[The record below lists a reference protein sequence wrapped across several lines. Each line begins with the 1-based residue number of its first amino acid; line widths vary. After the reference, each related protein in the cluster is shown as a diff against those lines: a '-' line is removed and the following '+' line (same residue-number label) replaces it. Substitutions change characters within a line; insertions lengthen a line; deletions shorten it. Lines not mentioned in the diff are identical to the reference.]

1 MNGCRVRLRI
11 GLLVGRLLGWATDLA
26 IAGSW
31 RSGIKHTLCIVWM
44 LGGLSVVFASAA
56 QADFVVTNN
65 NDSGPGSLR
74 QAILDANAAGAPNG
88 VPNGTTSTIV
98 INPGIG
104 TIALTSG
111 ALPLI
116 YSNLNIEGAA
126 GGSVLNGSNT
136 YRGLFVSGLATTGNG
151 APSAVTVT
159 VSNLSIQNVVAQ
171 GGAGGSSRGGGGG
184 GLGAGGGLFVNQN
197 ANVTITNVSFGNSA
211 ARGGAGGANSGA
223 GLGGGGGGLGGA
235 GGASTANSGGGGGLF
250 FAGGGSAG
258 STTGGLFAGGGGG
271 GGITSAGANG
281 TATGPSTIGG
291 NGGAGA
297 SGANIGGGGGGVA
310 NGSDSGGKGTSGT
323 AGGTGAS
330 AGTSTVDSTGLG
342 GNGGFGGGGGG
353 GVLNGGRAGFGGG
366 GGGAQETGG
375 NGGFGGGGG
384 GGTASGGG
392 NGGFG
397 GGGGGSVDGSGGSA
411 GFGAG
416 SGSSGGGGGAGM
428 GGAVF
433 VAGGGTLVIGG
444 QGSTAG
450 SGASGGAGNNGG
462 GSGQAFGNDIFIQGA
477 TTLTFAPGAGQTYT
491 LTNDIADE
499 AGNGGNAA
507 NKGAVAMTGAGTL
520 VLTAASSY
528 TGGTTVTGGLINFNA
543 ANNFGSGAINL
554 NGGGLQWATGNTTDI
569 SGRLAA
575 FGSGGATFDTNG
587 NNVTF
592 ASALS
597 GAGGLT
603 KTGNGALVLSTA
615 NAYAG
620 GTTVAAGTLQL
631 SGTGTL
637 GAATGATT
645 VSGGTLDLGG
655 STQTQSALTLS
666 GGTIQ
671 NGGLNTSITSTG
683 GTINGI
689 GGTANLTTTSGT
701 TIVSGTNTYSGATTV
716 NGGVLDVVGTISDPT
731 VNAGG
736 TLTGTGAV
744 AATQVN
750 AGGTFAPGNGS
761 AGTSMTIA
769 GNLAFASGA
778 IYLVQV
784 NPSTASFATV
794 TGTATLGGATVNA
807 VFANGSYISKQ
818 YTLLSA
824 GSIGGTFGALT
835 NANLPA
841 NFSDTLSYDPTHAY
855 LNLTLNFSGPNFG
868 SGLNVNQQNVA
879 NALTNFFN
887 TTGGIPMVFG
897 ALTPAGLTQASGE
910 LATGSQQTTFD
921 AMNMFMGL
929 MTDPFV
935 AGRGGGGTAGTSAP
949 LGYASTQATDSARDA
964 YAMFTKA
971 PLATTYD
978 PRWSVWSA
986 GYGGSQTTDG
996 NAALGS
1002 NATTSSVYGTAV
1014 GADYRISPFTVAGFA
1029 LAGGGTS
1036 FSVAGSGS
1044 GHSDLFQAGA
1054 FIRHAVGPAYV
1065 SAALAY
1071 GWQDITTNRT
1081 VTAAG
1086 ISQLR
1091 AQFDANAFSGRLEG
1105 GYRFVAPW
1113 IGGIGITPYAAAQFT
1128 TFDLPAYAEL
1138 ATVGSNAFALAY
1150 GAKDVTDARSEL
1162 GIRADKSFAMTDG
1175 ILTLRGRVAWA
1186 HDYDPNRSIAAT
1198 FQSLPGASFVVNGAA
1213 QASDSALVTASIEK
1227 KWLSGW
1233 SAAATFEGEFSDVT
1247 RSYAGKGVVRYAW

>member
-1 MNGCRVRLRI
+1 M
-11 GLLVGRLLGWATDLA
+11 
-26 IAGSW
+26 AGSW
-31 RSGIKHTLCIVWM
+31 RSGIAHTLCIVWM
-44 LGGLSVVFASAA
+44 LAALSVMLASAA
-56 QADFVVTNN
+56 EADFVVTND

-74 QAILDANAAGAPNG
+74 QAILNANAAGAPNG

-111 ALPLI
+111 PLPLI

-151 APSAVTVT
+151 APSAVTVS
-159 VSNLSIQNVVAQ
+159 VSNLTIQNVVAQ
-171 GGAGGSSRGGGGG
+171 GGAGGASGSGGGG

-211 ARGGAGGANSGA
+211 ARGGAGGANNGTGA
-223 GLGGGGGGLGGA
+223 SGGGGGLGGA
-235 GGASTANSGGGGGLF
+235 GGAASASSGGGGGLF

-258 STTGGLFAGGGGG
+258 TTTRGLFAGGGGG

-281 TATGPSTIGG
+281 TASGPSTSGG

-297 SGANIGGGGGGVA
+297 SSANIGGGGGGIA
-310 NGSDSGGKGTSGT
+310 NGTDSGGPGISGA

-330 AGTSTVDSTGLG
+330 AGTTTVGGSTTLGGKGGFGGGGGGSIGPVAGGSAGFGGGGGGAEGAG

-353 GVLNGGRAGFGGG
+353 GSVV
-366 GGGAQETGG
+366 
-375 NGGFGGGGG
+375 
-384 GGTASGGG
+384 GGG

-397 GGGGGSVDGSGGSA
+397 GGGGGDVGAGGGNG

-416 SGSSGGGGGAGM
+416 SGSSSGGGGGGGGM

-450 SGASGGAGNNGG
+450 SSASRGTGNNGAGN
-462 GSGQAFGNDIFIQGA
+462 GQAFGNDIFIQGA

-499 AGNGGNAA
+499 AGNGGNPA

-520 VLTAASSY
+520 VLTAASSFA
-528 TGGTTVTGGLINFNA
+528 GGTTASRGLINFNA
-543 ANNFGSGAINL
+543 ANNFGSGTISL

-575 FGSGGATFDTNG
+575 FGSGGATFDTSG

-592 ASALS
+592 ANALS

-603 KTGNGALVLSTA
+603 KAGNGTLALSTA
-615 NAYAG
+615 NAYTG
-620 GTTVAAGTLQL
+620 GTTIAAGTLRL
-631 SGTGTL
+631 TGTGTL

-683 GTINGI
+683 GTINGV
-689 GGTANLTTTSGT
+689 GGTASLTTTSGT
-701 TIVSGTNTYSGATTV
+701 TIVTGTNTYSGATTV
-716 NGGVLDVVGTISDPT
+716 NGGVLDVVGSISDPT
-731 VNAGG
+731 VNANG
-736 TLTGTGAV
+736 TLMGTGTV

-750 AGGTFAPGNGS
+750 AGGTFAPGNGT
-761 AGTSMTIA
+761 AGTSMSIA

-807 VFANGSYISKQ
+807 VFANGSYVARQ
-818 YTLLSA
+818 YTILTATGGVS
-824 GSIGGTFGALT
+824 GTFGALT
-835 NANLPA
+835 NANLPP

-868 SGLNVNQQNVA
+868 SGLNINQQAVA
-879 NALTNFFN
+879 NALSGFFDA
-887 TTGGIPMVFG
+887 TGGIPLAFG
-897 ALTPAGLTQASGE
+897 ALTPAGLTQVSGE
-910 LATGSQQTTFD
+910 LATGSQQATFD
-921 AMNMFMGL
+921 AMNMFVGL

-935 AGRGGGGTAGTSAP
+935 AGRSDGFGATGGAP
-949 LGYASTQATDSARDA
+949 TGYAATQSTGAARDA
-964 YAMFTKA
+964 NAMFVKA
-971 PLATTYD
+971 PVVPFEA
-978 PRWSVWSA
+978 RWSVWSA

-996 NAALGS
+996 NAIVGS
-1002 NATTSSVYGTAV
+1002 NSTTSSVYGTAV
-1014 GADYRISPFTVAGFA
+1014 GADYRISPNTLAGFA
-1029 LAGGGTS
+1029 LAGGGTN

-1054 FIRHAVGPAYV
+1054 FIRHTIGPAYI

-1086 ISQLR
+1086 SDQLQ
-1091 AQFDANAFSGRLEG
+1091 AKFDANAFSGRLEG

-1113 IGGIGITPYAAAQFT
+1113 VGGIGITPYAAAQFT
-1128 TFDLPAYAEL
+1128 TFDLPAYAESAL
-1138 ATVGSNAFALAY
+1138 SGASTFALAY
-1150 GAKDVTDARSEL
+1150 NAKDVTDTRSEL
-1162 GIRADKSFAMTDG
+1162 GVRADKSWALTDG
-1175 ILTLRGRVAWA
+1175 ILTLRGRLAWA
-1186 HDYDPNRSIAAT
+1186 HDYDPGRSIAAT
-1198 FQSLPGASFVVNGAA
+1198 FQTLPGASFVVNGAA
-1213 QASDSALVTASIEK
+1213 QASDSALVTASVEK
-1227 KWLSGW
+1227 KWLNGW

-1247 RSYAGKGVVRYAW
+1247 RSYAGKGVMRYQW